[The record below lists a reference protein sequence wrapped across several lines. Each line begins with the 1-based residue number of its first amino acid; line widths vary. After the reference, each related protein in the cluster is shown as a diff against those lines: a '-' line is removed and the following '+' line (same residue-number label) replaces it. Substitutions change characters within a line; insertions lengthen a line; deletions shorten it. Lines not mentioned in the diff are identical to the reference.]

1 MSKSNAT
8 KKNPFGGSISRLSIS
23 QPCSLI
29 DRDFCNESP
38 QNQDSIENLDIF
50 NNKTDEEKMKS
61 LTPIVGDEKKDNV
74 TSVEVS
80 WAAKES
86 PNSSP
91 NISSRDDDDLT
102 SLAEVERK
110 RDQVRDESSEK
121 DEGSVLSC
129 SSIPVDFGDS
139 LPPNLTTLVNKRF
152 CLYRLNKAEDT
163 ELGVLI
169 TKKLNR
175 DRRTSGKQKYYQVC
189 KFIVYFFNLY

>member
-1 MSKSNAT
+1 M
-8 KKNPFGGSISRLSIS
+8 I
-23 QPCSLI
+23 
-29 DRDFCNESP
+29 
-38 QNQDSIENLDIF
+38 
-50 NNKTDEEKMKS
+50 S
-61 LTPIVGDEKKDNV
+61 LTPTVGDEKKDNV

-80 WAAKES
+80 WAAKEN
-86 PNSSP
+86 PNSRP

-175 DRRTSGKQKYYQVC
+175 DRRTSGKQIIFRFVSQ
-189 KFIVYFFNLY
+189 IGNFFNFYLIICYLRDHS